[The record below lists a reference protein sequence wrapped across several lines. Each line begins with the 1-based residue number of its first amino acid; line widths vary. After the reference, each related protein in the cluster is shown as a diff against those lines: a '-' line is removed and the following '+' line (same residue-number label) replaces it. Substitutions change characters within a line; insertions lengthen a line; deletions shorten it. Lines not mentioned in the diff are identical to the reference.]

1 MKGVFLYMRDQ
12 RTLFDLTQNG
22 LVIGKKLRHV
32 YPEFDV
38 SDFVADVRAEME
50 GQTIYNVTNA
60 IGRVLRD
67 HLPEDYTEALAILM
81 DYVDMVAPSEPR
93 RHPTPEV
100 ETSLRPISHF
110 VSLYGLAD
118 FEASLD
124 AFGVLSKHRWTRGGE
139 IRKFIIKDPNR
150 CFESFGE
157 WVKDDNAN
165 LRLFVCAALCTRGTW
180 QKWLR
185 PFIEDP
191 QPILALLEI
200 LKDDPDARVR
210 EQVATDMRDIV
221 KDYPEVGY
229 ATLERWG
236 QDGRVE
242 TQKILRSALKYQVKI
257 GDERAF
263 KLLGLG
269 AVSKLRKADI
279 SLIELKSEHQ
289 ILPINEDFRFSFS
302 LQSEFDAAQT
312 ILTYYAV
319 AYKRPSGHITR
330 KRYRLSQ
337 RKLKSRQ
344 RVDYEKSLFPLPS
357 LKQYHDGKACLGW
370 HRFEL
375 EVNGDVLGGFDFEV
389 TVPKER

>member
-1 MKGVFLYMRDQ
+1 MREQ
-12 RTLFDLTQNG
+12 RTLFDLTQDG
-22 LVIGKKLRHV
+22 LVIGQKIQHI

-38 SDFVADVRAEME
+38 AVFVSDVRTEME
-50 GQTIYNVTNA
+50 GQTLYNVTKA
-60 IGRVLRD
+60 IGRVLRQY
-67 HLPEDYTEALAILM
+67 LPEDYSEALAILM
-81 DYVDMVAPSEPR
+81 AFVEIEALPEPT

-110 VSLYGLAD
+110 LNLYGLED
-118 FEASLD
+118 FDASLD
-124 AFGVLSKHRWTRGGE
+124 AFYELSKHRCTRGGE
-139 IRKFIIKDPNR
+139 IRAFIIEDPDR
-150 CFESFGE
+150 CFERFAE
-157 WVKDDNAN
+157 WVKDENAN
-165 LRLFVCAALCTRGTW
+165 TRLFVAASLCTRGVW

-185 PFIEDP
+185 PFIPDP
-191 QPILALLEI
+191 QPILSLLET

-221 KDYPEVGY
+221 KDYPEAGY
-229 ATLERWG
+229 ATLERWH
-236 QDGRVE
+236 QDGRPE
-242 TQKILRSALKYQVKI
+242 TQQILRQALKYQVKI

-269 AVSKLRKADI
+269 AVPTLGKADI
-279 SLIELKSEHQ
+279 TLIELKPEHYV
-289 ILPINEDFRFSFS
+289 LPINETFRFSFS
-302 LQSEFDAAQT
+302 LQSESDAPQT

-337 RKLKSRQ
+337 RKLKPRQ
-344 RVDYEKSLFPLPS
+344 RVDYEKPVFPLPS
-357 LKQYHDGKACLGW
+357 LKQHHDGKACLGW

-389 TVPKER
+389 TAPKDRKI

>member
-1 MKGVFLYMRDQ
+1 MREQ
-12 RTLFDLTQNG
+12 RTLFDLTQDG
-22 LVIGKKLRHV
+22 LVIGEKIQRI

-38 SDFVADVRAEME
+38 SAFVSDVRAEME

-60 IGRVLRD
+60 IGRVLRQY
-67 HLPEDYTEALAILM
+67 LPQDYADALAILM
-81 DYVDMVAPSEPR
+81 DYVEMEVPPEPT
-93 RHPTPEV
+93 RHPTAET

-110 VSLYGLAD
+110 ISLYGLAD
-118 FEASLD
+118 FDASLD
-124 AFGVLSKHRWTRGGE
+124 AFCELSKHRCTRGGE
-139 IRKFIIKDPNR
+139 IREFIIKDADR
-150 CFESFGE
+150 CFERFGK
-157 WVKDDNAN
+157 WVTDENAN
-165 LRLFVCAALCTRGTW
+165 LRLFVAASLCMRGTW

-191 QPILALLEI
+191 QPILALLET

-221 KDYPEVGY
+221 KEYPEAGY

-236 QDGRVE
+236 QDGKTE
-242 TQKILRSALKYQVKI
+242 TQKILKQALKYQVKI

-269 AVSKLRKADI
+269 AVPRLGKADVT
-279 SLIELKSEHQ
+279 LTELQSEYLV
-289 ILPINEDFRFSFS
+289 LPINDVFRFSFS
-302 LQSEFDAAQT
+302 LQSESDADQT
-312 ILTYYAV
+312 ILTYYVV

-344 RVDYEKSLFPLPS
+344 RVAYEKSLFPLPS
-357 LKQYHDGKACLGW
+357 LKQYDDGKACLGW

-375 EVNGDVLGGFDFEV
+375 EVNGDVRGGFDFEV
-389 TVPKER
+389 TAPKDRRNV